1 MSKVFIVAAKR
12 TAVGK
17 FSGTIAGV
25 SAAELGSIVIK
36 NILEETKI
44 DPSKIDEV
52 IVGNILS
59 AGQKQGIARQA
70 AIKAGIPQEVP
81 AYGLNMI
88 CGSGMKSVLNAYS
101 NIKAGEADLII
112 AGGTESMSGAAFAMP
127 ASIRNGVKM
136 GDLKV
141 VDTMILDGLTDA
153 FSETHMGLTAEN
165 IADKY
170 GITREQQDAFSYK
183 SQQKASKA
191 IDGGKFKAEIVPVQV
206 VTRKETIIFD
216 TDEFVNR
223 TTTPE
228 KLASLR
234 PAFKKDGSVTA
245 GNASGINDGAS
256 FVMVASEKAV
266 KEFGLTP
273 LVEIIAV
280 GQGGVDPSIMGMGPV
295 PAIKNALSKTD
306 LKLSD
311 IDVLELNEAFA
322 AQSLGVITQLCADH
336 GVKKEWFDEVCNVNG
351 GAIAL
356 GHPIGAS
363 GNRITVSLIHE
374 MKRTGKKY
382 GLASLCIGGGM
393 GTAIILKNL

>member
-44 DPSKIDEV
+44 DPAKIDEV

-70 AIKAGIPQEVP
+70 SINGGIPKEVP
-81 AYGLNMI
+81 AYGINMI
-88 CGSGMKSVLNAYS
+88 CGSGMKSILNAYNS
-101 NIKAGEADLII
+101 IKADQANII
-112 AGGTESMSGAAFAMP
+112 MAGGTESMSGAAFALP
-127 ASIRNGVKM
+127 ASVRNGVKM
-136 GDLKV
+136 GDLKM
-141 VDTMILDGLTDA
+141 VDTMIIDGLTDA
-153 FSETHMGLTAEN
+153 FSNLHMGITAEN
-165 IADKY
+165 IAEKY
-170 GITREQQDAFSYK
+170 GISREEQDAFSYK
-183 SQQKASKA
+183 SQQNAAKA
-191 IDGGKFKAEIVPVQV
+191 IDGGKFKTEIVPVQI
-206 VTRKETIIFD
+206 VTKKETIIFD

-223 TTTPE
+223 TTSPE
-228 KLASLR
+228 KLATLR
-234 PAFKKDGSVTA
+234 PAFKKDGTVTA

-256 FVMVASEKAV
+256 FVLVASEEAV

-273 LVEIIAV
+273 LVEIVAI
-280 GQGGVDPSIMGMGPV
+280 GQGGVDPAIMGMGPV
-295 PAIKNALSKTD
+295 PAIGNALRKAN
-306 LKLSD
+306 LKLAD
-311 IDVLELNEAFA
+311 MGVLELNEAFA
-322 AQSLGVITQLCADH
+322 AQSLGVITQLCEDH
-336 GVKKEWFDEVCNVNG
+336 GVTKEWFNEVCNVNG
-351 GAIAL
+351 GAIAI

-374 MKRTGKKY
+374 MKRAGKQY

-393 GTAIILKNL
+393 GTAVILKNC